1 MKPPR
6 NFLYL
11 FGGLLINTHNIQS
24 IKKFRHFIMEDR
36 IMVKAEGSIII
47 NAPVE
52 KVFGLLLDTEKLPD
66 WLPLMMEVHDI
77 QGKGVGK
84 KFKWTY
90 KFIGIPFEGMTE
102 VVEEIPNKKVVT
114 KSKAG
119 IESVWTFNLN
129 KEGGGTKVDLVVEYT
144 IPVPVLG
151 KYAESFV
158 VKQGTRDIK
167 HALETFKY
175 VLEA

>member
-1 MKPPR
+1 
-6 NFLYL
+6 
-11 FGGLLINTHNIQS
+11 
-24 IKKFRHFIMEDR
+24 MEDNV
-36 IMVKAEGSIII
+36 MVKAEGNIIV

-52 KVFGLLLDTEKLPD
+52 KVFGLLTDTEKLTD
-66 WLPLMMEVHDI
+66 WLPLMMEVSDI

-90 KFIGIPFEGMTE
+90 KFIGIRFEGMSE
-102 VVEEIPNKKVVT
+102 VVEEVPNKKVIT

-129 KEGGGTKVDLVVEYT
+129 QEGTGTKVDLLVEYT

-151 KYAESFV
+151 KFAESFV
-158 VKQGTRDIK
+158 VKQGVRDIK
-167 HALETFKY
+167 NALETFKHM
-175 VLEA
+175 LEG

>member
-1 MKPPR
+1 
-6 NFLYL
+6 
-11 FGGLLINTHNIQS
+11 
-24 IKKFRHFIMEDR
+24 
-36 IMVKAEGSIII
+36 MVKAEGNIIV

-52 KVFGLLLDTEKLPD
+52 KVFGLLTDTEKLTD
-66 WLPLMMEVHDI
+66 WLPLMMEVSDI

-90 KFIGIPFEGMTE
+90 KFIGIRFEGMSE
-102 VVEEIPNKKVVT
+102 VVEEVPNKKVIT

-129 KEGGGTKVDLVVEYT
+129 QEGTGTKVDLLVEYT

-151 KYAESFV
+151 KFAESFV
-158 VKQGTRDIK
+158 VKQGVRDIK
-167 HALETFKY
+167 NALETFKHM
-175 VLEA
+175 LEG

>member
-1 MKPPR
+1 
-6 NFLYL
+6 
-11 FGGLLINTHNIQS
+11 
-24 IKKFRHFIMEDR
+24 
-36 IMVKAEGSIII
+36 MVKAEGNIIV

-52 KVFGLLLDTEKLPD
+52 KVFGLLTDTEKLTD
-66 WLPLMMEVHDI
+66 WLPLMMEVSDI

-90 KFIGIPFEGMTE
+90 KFIGIRFEGMSE
-102 VVEEIPNKKVVT
+102 VVEEVPNKKVIT

-129 KEGGGTKVDLVVEYT
+129 QEGTGTKVDLLVEYT

-151 KYAESFV
+151 KFAESFV
-158 VKQGTRDIK
+158 VKQGARDIK
-167 HALETFKY
+167 NALETFKHM
-175 VLEA
+175 LEG

>member
-1 MKPPR
+1 
-6 NFLYL
+6 
-11 FGGLLINTHNIQS
+11 
-24 IKKFRHFIMEDR
+24 
-36 IMVKAEGSIII
+36 MVKAEGNIFI
-47 NAPVE
+47 NVPVE
-52 KVFGLLLDTEKLPD
+52 KVYGLLLEAEKLPD

-90 KFIGIPFEGMTE
+90 KFIGITFEGMTE
-102 VVEEIPNKKVVT
+102 VVEEVPNKKVVT

-129 KEGGGTKVDLVVEYT
+129 QKEGGTQVDLLVEYT

-151 KYAESFV
+151 KFAESFV
-158 VKQGTRDIK
+158 VKQGTRDMK
-167 HALETFKY
+167 HALETMKHM
-175 VLEA
+175 LEA